1 MLKNITLGVEIR
13 DSCWYAPIAL
23 QQTIELI
30 RESITPYP
38 GKKPLQKN
46 QLEQCSN
53 TSTPGN
59 AAEDS
64 PLIGIAGP
72 ASSSIALQV
81 QNLLQLFS
89 IPQIGYSTTSK
100 DLSDK
105 ARFSTFMR
113 VVPSD
118 YYQAQVMID
127 IVKANNWTY
136 IHTVHT
142 GNKIIHLSVEQED
155 LIRVICRRKL
165 RTIWH
170 SSFPRTCRQKRDL
183 HSARRFRK
191 IEFNFHLKVNFQ
203 SFQFPFLPFAV
214 S

>member
-1 MLKNITLGVEIR
+1 MLRNITLGVEVR

-38 GKKPLQKN
+38 GSKKSSYKY
-46 QLEQCSN
+46 QLEKCSN
-53 TSTPGN
+53 TTITDN
-59 AAEDS
+59 HLEDA

-127 IVKANNWTY
+127 IVKFYNWTY

-142 GNKIIHLSVEQED
+142 GNSLSSMNTSVE
-155 LIRVICRRKL
+155 LIAIICR
-165 RTIWH
+165 
-170 SSFPRTCRQKRDL
+170 
-183 HSARRFRK
+183 
-191 IEFNFHLKVNFQ
+191 
-203 SFQFPFLPFAV
+203 
-214 S
+214 

>member
-1 MLKNITLGVEIR
+1 MKISTFFRSFIQIREHYGIQRVEVIFRTIDKINQDQDLLKNITLGVEIR

-38 GKKPLQKN
+38 GKKAVNKN
-46 QLEQCSN
+46 LQCSN
-53 TSTPGN
+53 ATQENSL
-59 AAEDS
+59 EDS

-105 ARFSTFMR
+105 ARFNTFMR

-118 YYQAQVMID
+118 FYQAQVMID
-127 IVKANNWTY
+127 IVKFNNWTY

-142 GNKIIHLSVEQED
+142 G
-155 LIRVICRRKL
+155 
-165 RTIWH
+165 
-170 SSFPRTCRQKRDL
+170 
-183 HSARRFRK
+183 
-191 IEFNFHLKVNFQ
+191 IEFIMSCELT
-203 SFQFPFLPFAV
+203 S
-214 S
+214 

>member
-1 MLKNITLGVEIR
+1 MPRLVSKACRDLENFSPILESPYCTHSTFPQIRELYGIQRVEVIFQTIDKINQDQDLLRNITLGVEIR

-38 GKKPLQKN
+38 GKKSLSKQA
-46 QLEQCSN
+46 QCSN
-53 TSTPGN
+53 ASVSGDFQH
-59 AAEDS
+59 EDA

-89 IPQIGYSTTSK
+89 IPHIGYSTTSK

-118 YYQAQVMID
+118 FYQAQVMID
-127 IVKANNWTY
+127 IVKFNNWTY

-142 GNKIIHLSVEQED
+142 GEQ
-155 LIRVICRRKL
+155 RKL
-165 RTIWH
+165 LSRV
-170 SSFPRTCRQKRDL
+170 
-183 HSARRFRK
+183 RR
-191 IEFNFHLKVNFQ
+191 
-203 SFQFPFLPFAV
+203 
-214 S
+214 

>member
-1 MLKNITLGVEIR
+1 MEIR

-38 GKKPLQKN
+38 GKKSTEKLH
-46 QLEQCSN
+46 QCSD
-53 TSTPGN
+53 TPN
-59 AAEDS
+59 VTHDS
-64 PLIGIAGP
+64 PLIGVAGP

-105 ARFSTFMR
+105 ARFSSFMR

-127 IVKANNWTY
+127 IVKFYNWTY
-136 IHTVHT
+136 ISTVHT
-142 GNKIIHLSVEQED
+142 GNDFRNHEKLKLSYFSRWE
-155 LIRVICRRKL
+155 L
-165 RTIWH
+165 RAVRH
-170 SSFPRTCRQKRDL
+170 SSISWTRWKKWNL
-183 HSARRFRK
+183 HSSWRQRK
-191 IEFNFHLKVNFQ
+191 EIKLNFLQKKIN
-203 SFQFPFLPFAV
+203 
-214 S
+214 

>member
-1 MLKNITLGVEIR
+1 MQIREHYGIQRVEVIFQTIDKINQDQELLKNIKLGVEIR

-30 RESITPYP
+30 RDSIVPHQSKSTLNEKYS
-38 GKKPLQKN
+38 
-46 QLEQCSN
+46 QCSN
-53 TSTPGN
+53 NSTIEIHEN
-59 AAEDS
+59 DDS
-64 PLIGIAGP
+64 TLIGIVGP

-89 IPQIGYSTTSK
+89 IPQVGYSTTSK

-118 YYQAQVMID
+118 YYQAQVMVD
-127 IVKANNWTY
+127 IVKFNNWTY

-142 GNKIIHLSVEQED
+142 DENYGQSGMQAFRELADKNNICIGKEDSV
-155 LIRVICRRKL
+155 R
-165 RTIWH
+165 
-170 SSFPRTCRQKRDL
+170 
-183 HSARRFRK
+183 
-191 IEFNFHLKVNFQ
+191 
-203 SFQFPFLPFAV
+203 
-214 S
+214 

>member
-38 GKKPLQKN
+38 GKKSLDKPHCA
-46 QLEQCSN
+46 ETSN
-53 TSTPGN
+53 VTH
-59 AAEDS
+59 EDA

-118 YYQAQVMID
+118 YYQAQVMVD
-127 IVKANNWTY
+127 VVKFNNWTY
-136 IHTVHT
+136 ISTVHT
-142 GNKIIHLSVEQED
+142 GK
-155 LIRVICRRKL
+155 
-165 RTIWH
+165 
-170 SSFPRTCRQKRDL
+170 SF
-183 HSARRFRK
+183 F
-191 IEFNFHLKVNFQ
+191 
-203 SFQFPFLPFAV
+203 
-214 S
+214 